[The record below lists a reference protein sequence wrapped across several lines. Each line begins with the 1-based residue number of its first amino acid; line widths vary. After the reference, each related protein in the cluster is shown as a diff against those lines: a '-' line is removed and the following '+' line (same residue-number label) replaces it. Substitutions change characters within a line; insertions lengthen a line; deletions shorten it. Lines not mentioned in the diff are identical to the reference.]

1 MSKNLE
7 KEIYS
12 VVGKRI
18 REERKN
24 KGLTQEELAEKAD
37 MNYKFLNRIE
47 RNVSKPSLDM
57 IIKLAEVL
65 DVSFLSLF
73 GNAKSKNNKSQ
84 NDKQLLA
91 NKFNYLFSSLPS
103 KWQQYII
110 KTIKEIKKILK

>member
-1 MSKNLE
+1 MNKNLE

-12 VVGKRI
+12 VIGKRI

-84 NDKQLLA
+84 NDT
-91 NKFNYLFSSLPS
+91 NESIPD
-103 KWQQYII
+103 
-110 KTIKEIKKILK
+110 